1 MSQPVGRPRDGRV
14 DGAIAAAAR
23 ELLAEQGYARL
34 TVDAV
39 AARAGVGKAAIYRRH
54 ATKEQMI
61 FAAVM
66 HDLDLATPLDAGSLA
81 ADLAAV
87 ARDIVTSLATPSP
100 GVVPGLLA
108 DVHADSAMT
117 ATFVGTFVK
126 AERDCV
132 MEVLE
137 RAVDRGELSRLPDPA
152 VVHALLL
159 GPIFAWLFLLLEER
173 ERLPA
178 FADTLAH
185 GVAYVLQGGGS
196 RECGSG
202 DGLPIG

>member
-1 MSQPVGRPRDGRV
+1 MRQPVGRPRDGRV

-23 ELLAEQGYARL
+23 ELLAEQGYAQL

-54 ATKEQMI
+54 ATKQAMI

-66 HDLDLATPLDAGSLA
+66 HDLELETPPDAGSLA

-87 ARDIVTSLATPSP
+87 TRVIATTLTAPPP
-100 GVVPGLLA
+100 GVVPGMLA
-108 DVHADSAMT
+108 DVHADEGMA
-117 ATFVGTFVK
+117 AAFAETFVQ

-132 MEVLE
+132 TEVLD
-137 RAVDRGELSRLPDPA
+137 RAVGRGELPHRPDPA
-152 VVHALLL
+152 RVHAMLL

-173 ERLPA
+173 ARLPELA
-178 FADTLAH
+178 EALAADVAH
-185 GVAYVLQGGGS
+185 SLTTGPGQA
-196 RECGSG
+196 R
-202 DGLPIG
+202 DA

>member
-66 HDLDLATPLDAGSLA
+66 HDLDLATPPDAGSLA

-87 ARDIVTSLATPSP
+87 VRDIVTSLATPPP

-108 DVHADSAMT
+108 DVHADAAMA

-159 GPIFAWLFLLLEER
+159 GPIFAWLFLLSEER

-178 FADTLAH
+178 FADALAH
-185 GVAYVLQGGGS
+185 GLAYMLHGGF
-196 RECGSG
+196 G
-202 DGLPIG
+202 DGLSMG